1 MRKLN
6 ETEMYALHLSSSQK
20 NEIKNALNM
29 KLNQGVGIITP
40 DHLAAELAQLKIKS
54 KSSYYPLL
62 KEAIALFEQFNGRI
76 RLFNLGATS
85 TGRSPI
91 PPFIPF
97 LFGQVRNKQLEGES
111 QVTPTSPAALMNM
124 HRIGHWSKDESEYL
138 KVSATTDLYAI
149 LESGIISYR
158 LIYDNKA
165 DSVFSNRKVLEY
177 LTNIYT
183 TLFSNAAIKTPGAF
197 PYGDEFS
204 NSAARFLIAKFFLR
218 YVLNKPDS
226 STIDDFAYKALKHRT
241 SLAAL
246 KNYEEVSNIDFE
258 SLSGFLKSFGEA
270 FFNEPIDVSK
280 FEVAWLSMYGE
291 GLVFAIEYA
300 PYLLH
305 YLFATLH
312 GATLGG
318 STRLFNRLPD
328 LQKDGLPKLYN
339 AVISEIR

>member
-6 ETEMYALHLSSSQK
+6 DTEMYSLHLSSSQK
-20 NEIKNALNM
+20 NEIKNALNG

-40 DHLAAELAQLKIKS
+40 DHLAAELAHLKIKS
-54 KSSYYPLL
+54 KNAHYPLL

-85 TGRSPI
+85 SGRTPI

-97 LFGQVRNKQLEGES
+97 LFGQVRNKQLEGENES
-111 QVTPTSPAALMNM
+111 RPVSPAVLMNM
-124 HRIGHWSKDESEYL
+124 LRVGHWSKDEEEYL
-138 KVSATTDLYAI
+138 KVSATTDLYSI
-149 LESGIISYR
+149 LESGLISYK
-158 LIYDNKA
+158 LIYEGK
-165 DSVFSNRKVLEY
+165 SEKVFSNRKVLEY

-183 TLFSNAAIKTPGAF
+183 SMFSNAVIRTPGAF
-197 PYGDEFS
+197 PFGDEFNS
-204 NSAARFLIAKFFLR
+204 SAARFVIAKFFLC
-218 YVLNKPDS
+218 YVLTKPDS
-226 STIDDFAYKALKHRT
+226 STVDDFAFKTLKHRT

-246 KNYEEVSNIDFE
+246 KNYEEISNIDYT
-258 SLSGFLKSFGEA
+258 SLTGFLSTMGEA
-270 FFNEPIDVSK
+270 FFNEPVDIAK

-339 AVISEIR
+339 AVIAEIR